1 MAILNRKYL
10 HTYKKT
16 NSKKSI
22 NTNNNQIDWS
32 KYYGSKLWHSLRNS
46 YIREHPL
53 CEECLAKGIVTPA
66 EHVHHITP
74 FSQGANARS
83 ECRRTLGSTTRR
95 KQSTKFMYGMSQ
107 GEAQEQL
114 IWSMKT
120 NF

>member
-66 EHVHHITP
+66 E
-74 FSQGANARS
+74 RS

-114 IWSMKT
+114 VWSMKT